1 MIGKEASLKDI
12 VLLEEPP
19 EPVSLICHE
28 ALEDEEEPQG
38 DPYKISASCPYCPR
52 KLRIVV
58 LGTTGGIQTLQSLL
72 TTSEVTFVCA
82 VCAKE
87 RHYYG

>member
-1 MIGKEASLKDI
+1 MIGKEAQLKDI
-12 VLLEEPP
+12 VLLEDPP

-28 ALEDEEEPQG
+28 ALEDEEELQG
-38 DPYKISASCPYCPR
+38 DHYKISAACPYCPR

-58 LGTTGGIQTLQSLL
+58 QSTAGGILTLQRLL
-72 TTSEVTFVCA
+72 STSEVTFVCA

-87 RHYYG
+87 RHYG